1 MGLFKKKKEQTN
13 VTQSNKN
20 RFVGFVLLSEA
31 NWDRE
36 KLMDDLHAQWNI
48 CIEEVNKKQDD
59 TVVFQVGKMIAVVGL
74 MPVPVPGHEAE
85 ENARSNYLWPGAA
98 EAAQNHKAHLIVSV
112 MGTEPDPLEQG
123 KLFVKLLAC
132 CCSQKEVLGIYSS
145 GTVFEPQFYEDCAQI
160 MKKDGLPLLNWIWF
174 GLWQRESGI
183 CCYTYGMNA
192 FGKDE
197 MEVLDANAK
206 PSDVRNF
213 LLNMAAYVLENDI
226 TLHHGETIGFSAE
239 DKHAITRSEGIALPG
254 MTRRDSIAGDD
265 FKNRVLR
272 KYLTW
277 K

>member
-36 KLMDDLHAQWNI
+36 KLMNDLHAQWNI

-74 MPVPVPGHEAE
+74 MPVPVPGNEAE

-98 EAAQNHKAHLIVSV
+98 EAAQNHKAHLIVSI

-132 CCSQKEVLGIYSS
+132 CCSQKDVLGIYSS

-183 CCYTYGMNA
+183 CCYTYGMTA

-197 MEVLDANAK
+197 MEVLDANVK

-213 LLNMAAYVLENDI
+213 LLNMADYVLENDI
-226 TLHHGETIGFSAE
+226 TLHPGETIGFSAE

-254 MTRRDSIAGDD
+254 MTLKIE
-265 FKNRVLR
+265 
-272 KYLTW
+272 Y
-277 K
+277 